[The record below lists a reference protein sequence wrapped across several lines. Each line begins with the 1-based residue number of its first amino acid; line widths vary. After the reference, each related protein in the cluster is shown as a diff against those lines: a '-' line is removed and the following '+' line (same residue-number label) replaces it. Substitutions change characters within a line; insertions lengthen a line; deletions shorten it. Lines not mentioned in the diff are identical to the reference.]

1 MKKSFVLIAAATVVL
16 LSSIPEARA
25 AATIEEPQKQMDVM
39 KTQLNVLDKQQPAKA
54 VDPVT
59 QGEAKGE
66 SGFKPLWD
74 KTRFGGYGELNY
86 IFRRNNS
93 NGKGGNVFDPN
104 RIVLYVESP
113 LSDWISFNAELEWEH
128 GGVKD
133 ELNKDNELSG
143 EATVEQ
149 AFLDFKLA
157 PSLNIRA
164 GVMLV
169 PLGAINLNHEPI
181 NTNSGER
188 PQLDQFLI
196 PSTWSEMGGGIHG
209 ALGDKASYQLYM
221 VNGLDGSRF
230 SAEKGIRDGR
240 QNLSEDNNNGKAI
253 TGRLEL
259 QPISNLYTNIS
270 FYTGNSA
277 KNTSAYTTVSA
288 FDGKYSLGDFDLA
301 GEYVFIYQDD
311 PAALGVNDIGHRMS
325 GYWIE
330 GGWHVMP
337 QGWKNGRLAHSDA
350 ILFARWSEFNTQQG
364 GVVDPAKVSGRYDR
378 NYTTVGLHFKPTT
391 TVSIKA
397 DYQFYGD
404 HRSAGE
410 TPLDNDKFQLSL
422 GFVF

>member
-1 MKKSFVLIAAATVVL
+1 MKKMFPVIAVAAVIL
-16 LSSIPEARA
+16 LSAIPDAQA
-25 AATIEEPQKQMDVM
+25 AATIEELQKQMDEM
-39 KTQLNVLDKQQPAKA
+39 KMQLNSFDKPHA
-54 VDPVT
+54 VQAVAPLA
-59 QGEAKGE
+59 QGEAKVDG
-66 SGFKPLWD
+66 SLRAFPD
-74 KTRFGGYGELNY
+74 KTRFGGYGELKY
-86 IFRRNNS
+86 TSRRNNS
-93 NGKGGNVFDPN
+93 NDKGGNNFDPH

-113 LSDWISFNAELEWEH
+113 LSDWITFNSELEWEH

-143 EATVEQ
+143 EAAVEQ

-157 PSLNIRA
+157 RQLNIKA

-169 PLGAINLNHEPI
+169 PLGAINLNHEPT
-181 NTNSGER
+181 NFNSGER

-196 PSTWSEMGGGIHG
+196 PSTWSEMGAGIHG
-209 ALGDKASYQLYM
+209 DLSDKASYQLYVM
-221 VNGLDGSRF
+221 NGLDGSRF
-230 SAEKGIRDGR
+230 SAGKGIRNGR
-240 QNLSEDNNNGKAI
+240 QNLNVDNNNGKALA
-253 TGRLEL
+253 GRLDL
-259 QPISNLYTNIS
+259 QPLANLSTNLS
-270 FYTGNSA
+270 FYTGNSG
-277 KNTSAYTTVSA
+277 KDTSAYTTVAA
-288 FDGKYSLGDFDLA
+288 FDGSCSLGNFDLA

-311 PAALGVNDIGHRMS
+311 PAALGISDIGHRMS

-337 QGWKNGRLAHSDA
+337 QGMKKGKLANSDA

-364 GVVDPAKVSGRYDR
+364 GVVDPATISGRYDR

-410 TPLDNDKFQLSL
+410 TPLDNDKFQLTL